1 MDRVRGDDSSPQGRC
16 ARKAGE
22 GHTPLCVDGLLLK
35 WTLIRE
41 VSPEPEGFYAVLCY
55 SPRIMAHDQPVKALV
70 LALTDHAAA
79 AVYSINRLQPD
90 SLCFVL
96 PEGAKSLVETVIQP
110 KIEHMP
116 RRWDWVVMAETCEF
130 VDCYQTLARTL
141 PDMLQ
146 PWDVQPGE
154 LVVDVTGATPA
165 MAGALMLATRSLS
178 SRIVSLVPAREG
190 LEGDRIEI
198 AGQPFVWTQ
207 GNPWDEAASASRRE
221 GCELFNRKLFGAAAK
236 LFREVEARVSGGQK
250 PLYRAFADLADG
262 YHLWERFQYRQA
274 WEKLKTAV
282 KAFEMASLWGGP
294 PGLTSLLPAIKAN
307 AGFLEKLVL
316 DPAPVKDMQ
325 ALDLL
330 AHAGRRL
337 HGTQDP
343 ETAMVS
349 LVRAL
354 EAFAQRQLF
363 KLYGIKTWDVQPEQL
378 PQALRETCRSCWL
391 EDLDGKYKLPL
402 QAQFRAL
409 AGLGDQMG
417 QAFLRE
423 WPTMKP
429 LLDAA
434 NHAVLGHGFETVK
447 TERVRQLFDVVV
459 KLSGVSD
466 SSLPKFSTLAF

>member
-1 MDRVRGDDSSPQGRC
+1 
-16 ARKAGE
+16 
-22 GHTPLCVDGLLLK
+22 
-35 WTLIRE
+35 
-41 VSPEPEGFYAVLCY
+41 
-55 SPRIMAHDQPVKALV
+55 MAQDQPVKALV
-70 LALTDHAAA
+70 IALTGHAAA
-79 AVYSINRLQPD
+79 AVYSINRLQPA

-96 PEGAKSLVETVIQP
+96 PEGAKSLVESEVQP

-116 RRWDWVVMAETCEF
+116 RRWDWVVLAETGEF
-130 VDCYQTLARTL
+130 VGCYRALAQALPEMLRT
-141 PDMLQ
+141 
-146 PWDVQPGE
+146 WDVQPGE

-165 MAGALMLATRSLS
+165 MAGALTLATLSLS

-190 LEGDRIEI
+190 QEDDRIDI
-198 AGQPFVWTQ
+198 AGQPFLWTQ
-207 GNPWDEAASASRRE
+207 GNPWDEAAAVSRCE
-221 GCELFNRKLFGAAAK
+221 GCELFNRGMFAAAGK

-250 PLYRAFADLADG
+250 PLYRAFADLSDG
-262 YHLWERFQYRQA
+262 YDLWERFHYRQA

-282 KAFEMASLWGGP
+282 KAFEMVSLWGGP
-294 PGLTSLLPAIKAN
+294 PGLKAVLPSIKAN

-316 DPAPVKDMQ
+316 DPAPVKDM
-325 ALDLL
+325 LPPDLL

-337 HGTQDP
+337 HGTHDP

-363 KLYGIKTWDVQPEQL
+363 KQYKIKTWDVQLEQL
-378 PQALRETCRSCWL
+378 PQALREICRTCYL

-434 NHAVLGHGFETVK
+434 NHAVLGHGFEPVK
-447 TERVRQLFDVVV
+447 AERVQQLYEVVV
-459 KLSGVSD
+459 RLSGVSE
-466 SSLPKFSTLAF
+466 SSFPRFPILNL

>member
-1 MDRVRGDDSSPQGRC
+1 M
-16 ARKAGE
+16 K
-22 GHTPLCVDGLLLK
+22 
-35 WTLIRE
+35 
-41 VSPEPEGFYAVLCY
+41 PEGICAVLWY
-55 SPRIMAHDQPVKALV
+55 SPRPMAHDQPVKALV
-70 LALTDHAAA
+70 IALTGHTAA

-96 PEGAKSLVETVIQP
+96 PEGAKVLVEADVQP

-116 RRWDWVVMAETCEF
+116 RRWDWVVLAETDEF
-130 VDCYQTLARTL
+130 VSCYRALAQALPEMLRT
-141 PDMLQ
+141 
-146 PWDVQPGE
+146 WDVQPGE

-165 MAGALMLATRSLS
+165 MAGALTLATLSLS

-190 LEGDRIEI
+190 QEDDRIDI
-198 AGQPFVWTQ
+198 AGQPFLWTQ
-207 GNPWDEAASASRRE
+207 GNPWDEAASVSRRE
-221 GCELFNRKLFGAAAK
+221 GCELFNRGLFAASAK
-236 LFREVEARVSGGQK
+236 LFRELEARVSGGQK

-262 YHLWERFQYRQA
+262 YDLWERFQYRQA
-274 WEKLKTAV
+274 WEKLKHAV
-282 KAFEMASLWGGP
+282 KAFEMAALWGGP
-294 PGLTSLLPAIKAN
+294 PGLKGVLPPIKAN

-325 ALDLL
+325 SIDLL

-337 HGTQDP
+337 RGAHDP

-363 KLYGIKTWDVQPEQL
+363 KQHQIKTWDVLPEQL
-378 PQALRETCRSCWL
+378 PEALRETCRTCWL

-402 QAQFRAL
+402 QAQFRVL

-434 NHAVLGHGFETVK
+434 SHAVLGHGFEPVK
-447 TERVRQLFDVVV
+447 AERVQQLYDVV
-459 KLSGVSD
+459 LRLTGVHEA
-466 SSLPKFSTLAF
+466 SLPKFPTLSV

>member
-1 MDRVRGDDSSPQGRC
+1 
-16 ARKAGE
+16 
-22 GHTPLCVDGLLLK
+22 
-35 WTLIRE
+35 
-41 VSPEPEGFYAVLCY
+41 
-55 SPRIMAHDQPVKALV
+55 MAQDQPVKALV
-70 LALTDHAAA
+70 VALTGHAAG

-96 PEGAKSLVETVIQP
+96 PEEAKALVESDVQP

-116 RRWDWVVMAETCEF
+116 RRWDWVILAETGEF
-130 VDCYQTLARTL
+130 AGCYQTLARTL
-141 PDMLQ
+141 PEMFRT
-146 PWDVQPGE
+146 WEVQPGE

-165 MAGALMLATRSLS
+165 MAGALTLVTMPMS

-190 LEGDRIEI
+190 QEEDRIDI
-198 AGQPFVWTQ
+198 DGQPFVWTQ
-207 GNPWDEAASASRRE
+207 GNPWDEAATTSRRE
-221 GCELFNRKLFGAAAK
+221 GCELFNRRLFSAAAK
-236 LFREVEARVSGGQK
+236 LFRDVEARVSGGQK
-250 PLYRAFADLADG
+250 PLYRAFGDLADG
-262 YHLWERFQYRQA
+262 YDLWERFHYRQA

-294 PGLTSLLPAIKAN
+294 AGLTSLLPAIRAN

-316 DPAPVKDMQ
+316 DPAPVKDLQ
-325 ALDLL
+325 AQDLL
-330 AHAGRRL
+330 AHADRRL
-337 HGTQDP
+337 HGLHDS
-343 ETAMVS
+343 EAAMVS

-363 KLYGIKTWDVQPEQL
+363 KHYTIKTWDVQPEQL

-434 NHAVLGHGFETVK
+434 NHAVLGHGFEPVK
-447 TERVRQLFDVVV
+447 AERVQQLYDVVV
-459 KLSGVSD
+459 KLSGVSEA
-466 SSLPKFSTLAF
+466 SLPKFPVLNL

>member
-1 MDRVRGDDSSPQGRC
+1 
-16 ARKAGE
+16 
-22 GHTPLCVDGLLLK
+22 
-35 WTLIRE
+35 
-41 VSPEPEGFYAVLCY
+41 
-55 SPRIMAHDQPVKALV
+55 MAQDQPVKALV
-70 LALTDHAAA
+70 IALTGHAAA

-96 PEGAKSLVETVIQP
+96 PEGAKSLVESEVQP

-116 RRWDWVVMAETCEF
+116 RRWDWVILAEAGEF
-130 VDCYQTLARTL
+130 VSCYQTLARTL
-141 PDMLQ
+141 PEMLRI
-146 PWDVQPGE
+146 WGVQPGE

-165 MAGALMLATRSLS
+165 MAGALTLSTLSLS

-190 LEGDRIEI
+190 QEEGIDI
-198 AGQPFVWTQ
+198 AGQSFVWTQ
-207 GNPWDEAASASRRE
+207 GNPWDEAASVSRRE
-221 GCELFNRKLFGAAAK
+221 GCELFNRRLFVAAAK

-250 PLYRAFADLADG
+250 PLYRAFGDLADG
-262 YHLWERFQYRQA
+262 YDLWERFHYRQA
-274 WEKLKTAV
+274 WEKLKIAV
-282 KAFEMASLWGGP
+282 KAFEMAVLWGGP

-307 AGFLEKLVL
+307 VGFLEKLVL
-316 DPAPVKDMQ
+316 DPAPVKDLQ
-325 ALDLL
+325 APDLL

-337 HGTQDP
+337 HGLHDP

-363 KLYGIKTWDVQPEQL
+363 KQYQIKTWDVQPEQL
-378 PQALRETCRSCWL
+378 PQALQETCRSCWL
-391 EDLDGKYKLPL
+391 EDLDGKYKLPV

-434 NHAVLGHGFETVK
+434 NHAVLGHGFEPVK
-447 TERVRQLFDVVV
+447 AERVQQLYDVVV
-459 KLSGVSD
+459 KLSAVSET
-466 SSLPKFSTLAF
+466 SLPKFPVLNV

>member
-1 MDRVRGDDSSPQGRC
+1 MRRTEDRHESLSAIQETV
-16 ARKAGE
+16 K
-22 GHTPLCVDGLLLK
+22 
-35 WTLIRE
+35 
-41 VSPEPEGFYAVLCY
+41 PEGFYAVLCY
-55 SPRIMAHDQPVKALV
+55 SPREMAQDQPVKALV
-70 LALTDHAAA
+70 IALTGHAAA
-79 AVYSINRLQPD
+79 AVYTINRLQPD

-96 PEGAKSLVETVIQP
+96 PEGAKALVESEVQP
-110 KIEHMP
+110 KIEHLP
-116 RRWDWVVMAETCEF
+116 RRWDWVVLPEIGEF
-130 VDCYQTLARTL
+130 VGCYQTLARTL
-141 PDMLQ
+141 PEMLRT
-146 PWDVQPGE
+146 WEVQPGE
-154 LVVDVTGATPA
+154 LVVDVTGATSA
-165 MAGALMLATRSLS
+165 MAGALTLVTMPMS

-190 LEGDRIEI
+190 QEDDMVDI
-198 AGQPFVWTQ
+198 AGQPFIWTQ
-207 GNPWDEAASASRRE
+207 GNPWDEAASISRRE
-221 GCELFNRKLFGAAAK
+221 GCELFNRRLFAAATK

-250 PLYRAFADLADG
+250 PLYRAFSDLADG
-262 YHLWERFQYRQA
+262 YDLWERFHYRQA

-282 KAFEMASLWGGP
+282 KAFEMAALWGGP

-307 AGFLEKLVL
+307 AGFLERLVL

-337 HGTQDP
+337 HGLHDS
-343 ETAMVS
+343 EAAMVS

-363 KLYGIKTWDVQPEQL
+363 KQYQIKTWDVQPEQL
-378 PQALRETCRSCWL
+378 PQALQETCRSCWL

-402 QAQFRAL
+402 QAQFRSL

-434 NHAVLGHGFETVK
+434 SHAVLGHGFEPVK
-447 TERVRQLFDVVV
+447 AERVQQLYDVVV
-459 KLSGVSD
+459 KLSGVSET
-466 SSLPKFSTLAF
+466 SLPRFPILNV

>member
-1 MDRVRGDDSSPQGRC
+1 
-16 ARKAGE
+16 
-22 GHTPLCVDGLLLK
+22 
-35 WTLIRE
+35 
-41 VSPEPEGFYAVLCY
+41 
-55 SPRIMAHDQPVKALV
+55 
-70 LALTDHAAA
+70 
-79 AVYSINRLQPD
+79 
-90 SLCFVL
+90 VL
-96 PEGAKSLVETVIQP
+96 PEEAKFLVESQIQP

-116 RRWDWVVMAETCEF
+116 RRWDWVVLTETGEF
-130 VDCYQTLARTL
+130 VDCHQTLARIL
-141 PDMLQ
+141 PEMLRT
-146 PWDVQPGE
+146 WEVQPGE
-154 LVVDVTGATPA
+154 LVVDLTGATPA
-165 MAGALMLATRSLS
+165 MAGALTLATLSLS

-190 LEGDRIEI
+190 QEDDRIDI
-198 AGQPFVWTQ
+198 AGQPFVWTY
-207 GNPWDEAASASRRE
+207 GNPWDEAASISRRE
-221 GCELFNRKLFGAAAK
+221 GCDLFNRGLFAAAAK
-236 LFREVEARVSGGQK
+236 LFRSLEARVSGGQK

-262 YHLWERFQYRQA
+262 YDLWERFHYRQA

-325 ALDLL
+325 APDLL

-337 HGTQDP
+337 HGVHDP
-343 ETAMVS
+343 EAAMVS

-363 KLYGIKTWDVQPEQL
+363 KQHKIKTWDVQPEQL
-378 PQALRETCRSCWL
+378 PQVLQEACRSCWL
-391 EDLDGKYKLPL
+391 EDLDGKYKLSL

-409 AGLGDQMG
+409 AAFSDPMG
-417 QAFLRE
+417 QAFLHE

-434 NHAVLGHGFETVK
+434 NHAVLGHGFEPVK
-447 TERVRQLFDVVV
+447 AERVQQLYEVVV

-466 SSLPKFSTLAF
+466 TSLPRFPILNL

>member
-1 MDRVRGDDSSPQGRC
+1 MGDRHESLSVF
-16 ARKAGE
+16 
-22 GHTPLCVDGLLLK
+22 
-35 WTLIRE
+35 
-41 VSPEPEGFYAVLCY
+41 PETVKPEGFYAVLCY
-55 SPRIMAHDQPVKALV
+55 SPRAMAQDQPVKALV

-90 SLCFVL
+90 SLCFIL
-96 PEGAKSLVETVIQP
+96 SEGAKALVESEVQP
-110 KIEHMP
+110 KIEHLP
-116 RRWDWVVMAETCEF
+116 RRWDWVILPEIGEF
-130 VDCYQTLARTL
+130 VGCYQTLARTL
-141 PDMLQ
+141 PEMLRT
-146 PWDVQPGE
+146 WEVQPGE
-154 LVVDVTGATPA
+154 LVVDVTGATSA
-165 MAGALMLATRSLS
+165 MAGALTLVTMPMS
-178 SRIVSLVPAREG
+178 SRIVSLVPARAGQED
-190 LEGDRIEI
+190 DRVDI
-198 AGQPFVWTQ
+198 AGQPFIWTQ
-207 GNPWDEAASASRRE
+207 GNPWDEAASISRRE
-221 GCELFNRKLFGAAAK
+221 GCELFNRRLFAAAAK

-250 PLYRAFADLADG
+250 PLYRAFGDLADG
-262 YHLWERFQYRQA
+262 YDLWERFHYRQA

-330 AHAGRRL
+330 AHSGRRL
-337 HGTQDP
+337 HGLHDS
-343 ETAMVS
+343 EAAMVS

-363 KLYGIKTWDVQPEQL
+363 KQYQIKTWDVQPEQL
-378 PQALRETCRSCWL
+378 PQALQETCRSCWL

-402 QAQFRAL
+402 QAQFRSL

-434 NHAVLGHGFETVK
+434 SHAVLGHGFEPVK
-447 TERVRQLFDVVV
+447 AERVQQLYDVVV
-459 KLSGVSD
+459 KLSGVRET
-466 SSLPKFSTLAF
+466 SLPKFPLMNL

>member
-1 MDRVRGDDSSPQGRC
+1 MLLNHELIAQCGDDSVGRRKSFPGKA
-16 ARKAGE
+16 ARANAK
-22 GHTPLCVDGLLLK
+22 
-35 WTLIRE
+35 
-41 VSPEPEGFYAVLCY
+41 PEGFYAVLCY
-55 SPRIMAHDQPVKALV
+55 SPREMAQDQPVKALV
-70 LALTDHAAA
+70 IALTGHAAA

-96 PEGAKSLVETVIQP
+96 PEGAKALVESDVQP

-116 RRWDWVVMAETCEF
+116 KRWDWVVLAETGDF
-130 VDCYQTLARTL
+130 VGCYQTIARTL
-141 PDMLQ
+141 PEMLRT
-146 PWDVQPGE
+146 WDVQPGE

-165 MAGALMLATRSLS
+165 VAGALTLATLSLS
-178 SRIVSLVPAREG
+178 SRIVSLVAAREG
-190 LEGDRIEI
+190 QEEEKVDI
-198 AGQPFVWTQ
+198 AGQPFIWTQ
-207 GNPWDEAASASRRE
+207 GNPWDEAATVSRRE
-221 GCELFNRKLFGAAAK
+221 GCELFNRRLFSAAAK
-236 LFREVEARVSGGQK
+236 LFRDVEARVSGGQK
-250 PLYRAFADLADG
+250 PLYRAFGDLADG
-262 YHLWERFQYRQA
+262 YDLWERFHYRQA

-282 KAFEMASLWGGP
+282 KAFEMAVLWGGP

-307 AGFLEKLVL
+307 AGFLERLVL
-316 DPAPVKDMQ
+316 DPAPVKDLQ
-325 ALDLL
+325 AHDLL

-337 HGTQDP
+337 HGLHDS
-343 ETAMVS
+343 EAAMVS

-363 KLYGIKTWDVQPEQL
+363 KQYLIKTWDVQPDQL

-391 EDLDGKYKLPL
+391 EDLDGKYKLPV

-434 NHAVLGHGFETVK
+434 NHAVLGHGFEPVK
-447 TERVRQLFDVVV
+447 AERVQQLYDVVV
-459 KLSGVSD
+459 KLSGVGEA
-466 SSLPKFSTLAF
+466 SLPKFPVLNL

>member
-1 MDRVRGDDSSPQGRC
+1 
-16 ARKAGE
+16 
-22 GHTPLCVDGLLLK
+22 
-35 WTLIRE
+35 
-41 VSPEPEGFYAVLCY
+41 
-55 SPRIMAHDQPVKALV
+55 MAQDQPVKALV
-70 LALTDHAAA
+70 IALTGHAAA

-96 PEGAKSLVETVIQP
+96 PEGAKSLIESEVQP

-116 RRWDWVVMAETCEF
+116 RRWDWVILAEAGEF
-130 VDCYQTLARTL
+130 VSCYQTLARTL
-141 PDMLQ
+141 PEMLRI
-146 PWDVQPGE
+146 WDVQPGE

-165 MAGALMLATRSLS
+165 MAGALTLSTLSLS

-190 LEGDRIEI
+190 QEEGIDI
-198 AGQPFVWTQ
+198 AGQSFVWTQ
-207 GNPWDEAASASRRE
+207 GNPWDEAASVSRRE
-221 GCELFNRKLFGAAAK
+221 GCELFNRRLFVAAAK

-250 PLYRAFADLADG
+250 PLYRAFGDLADG
-262 YHLWERFQYRQA
+262 YDLWERFHYRQA

-282 KAFEMASLWGGP
+282 KAFEMAVLWGGP

-307 AGFLEKLVL
+307 VGFLEKLVL
-316 DPAPVKDMQ
+316 DPAPVKDLQ
-325 ALDLL
+325 APDLL

-337 HGTQDP
+337 HGLHDP

-363 KLYGIKTWDVQPEQL
+363 KQYQIKTWDVQPEQL
-378 PQALRETCRSCWL
+378 PQALQETCRSCWL
-391 EDLDGKYKLPL
+391 EDLDGKYKLPV

-434 NHAVLGHGFETVK
+434 NHAVLGHGFEPVK
-447 TERVRQLFDVVV
+447 AERVQQLYDVVV
-459 KLSGVSD
+459 KLSAVSET
-466 SSLPKFSTLAF
+466 SLPKFPVLNV